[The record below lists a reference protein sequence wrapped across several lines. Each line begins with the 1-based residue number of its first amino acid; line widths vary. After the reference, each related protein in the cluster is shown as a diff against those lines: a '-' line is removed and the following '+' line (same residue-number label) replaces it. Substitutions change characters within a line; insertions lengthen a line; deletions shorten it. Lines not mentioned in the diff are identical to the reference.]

1 MLKNSV
7 KLTLRIFKLKNL
19 EKYLHLN
26 LSAVNMYAKLR
37 NQLFFLF
44 FVCLFCFWTKLT
56 FFNQAHYYKTRCNN
70 LRAYNSIVIKR

>member
-7 KLTLRIFKLKNL
+7 KLTLRIFKLRNL

-37 NQLFFLF
+37 SGFFI
-44 FVCLFCFWTKLT
+44 VCLFCFGHTTIKPD
-56 FFNQAHYYKTRCNN
+56 
-70 LRAYNSIVIKR
+70 VITL

>member
-7 KLTLRIFKLKNL
+7 KLTLWIFKLRNL

-37 NQLFFLF
+37 NQVCFSL
-44 FVCLFCFWTKLT
+44 FVCLFVFLDKGNIFSSDTL
-56 FFNQAHYYKTRCNN
+56 
-70 LRAYNSIVIKR
+70 L

>member
-7 KLTLRIFKLKNL
+7 KLTLQIFKLRTL

-37 NQLFFLF
+37 SGFFLL
-44 FVCLFCFWTKLT
+44 FVCFVLDTLLS
-56 FFNQAHYYKTRCNN
+56 NPM
-70 LRAYNSIVIKR
+70 

>member
-7 KLTLRIFKLKNL
+7 KLTLQIFKLRTL

-37 NQLFFLF
+37 SGFFF
-44 FVCLFCFWTKLT
+44 IVCLFCFGHTTIKPD
-56 FFNQAHYYKTRCNN
+56 
-70 LRAYNSIVIKR
+70 VITL

>member
-7 KLTLRIFKLKNL
+7 KLTFRIFKLRNL

-37 NQLFFLF
+37 NQLFFF
-44 FVCLFCFWTKLT
+44 IFCLFVLFLDKANI
-56 FFNQAHYYKTRCNN
+56 F
-70 LRAYNSIVIKR
+70 

>member
-7 KLTLRIFKLKNL
+7 KVTLRIFKLRNL

-37 NQLFFLF
+37 SVFFN
-44 FVCLFCFWTKLT
+44 CLFVLFWTKVT
-56 FFNQAHYYKTRCNN
+56 FFHQTHYYQTRCNN
-70 LRAYNSIVIKR
+70 IIVSLS